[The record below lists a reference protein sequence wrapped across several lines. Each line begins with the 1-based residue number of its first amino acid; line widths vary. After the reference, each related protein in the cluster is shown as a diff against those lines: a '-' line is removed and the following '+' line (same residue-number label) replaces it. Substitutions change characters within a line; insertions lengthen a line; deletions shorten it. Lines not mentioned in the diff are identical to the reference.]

1 MYVCIFI
8 KDAQVVVRRH
18 RDNGNRDWS
27 QIRDAAFF
35 VEWKY
40 PWVAE
45 AWSIEEK
52 YVAIGPNPAR
62 LANLCR
68 GVELSSANCTNISR
82 ATEQTFL
89 EMVTLTREFMPTSF
103 RATFESGLVIVSTH
117 DSLQYFR
124 GATPGYPAIHSLRY
138 YHRIPQEAQVKL
150 LSGCDS

>member
-1 MYVCIFI
+1 MIMADC
-8 KDAQVVVRRH
+8 
-18 RDNGNRDWS
+18 
-27 QIRDAAFF
+27 
-35 VEWKY
+35 KY

-89 EMVTLTREFMPTSF
+89 EMVTLTREFMPT
-103 RATFESGLVIVSTH
+103 FESGLVIVSTN
-117 DSLQYFR
+117 DSL
-124 GATPGYPAIHSLRY
+124 
-138 YHRIPQEAQVKL
+138 
-150 LSGCDS
+150 